1 MFNSTGGRS
10 SCVLLYIIYSLN
22 SLLIFGL
29 QSYTTEQ
36 CEQIYSRNNTVESTF
51 YVEGMY
57 SCGKV
62 EGNYDGSYLTM
73 ISSGGLMFG
82 IINIV
87 GNFGTVFVD
96 QSYWQSAIAAR
107 PQSAAK
113 GYLLGGYVILCLY
126 RFVSCLALLL
136 LLRVL
141 YCCPVPSRLY
151 LTLPHSIRP
160 PFRPLSYM
168 MPSST
173 TDERTTTTTTSYTSY
188 TTNNIRICW
197 FAIPFTLAT
206 SLGLT
211 STALMLPITAQEA
224 GDGLVPPAVAQH
236 LLGDTGAVLILI
248 MLFMAIVSTGSA
260 ESIAVSSLV
269 SYDIYRQYFN
279 PEATGKQILF
289 VSRVVIVGYG
299 LIMGALAIALQEI
312 GLNLGWVYL
321 FMGVVI
327 GSSVIP
333 LWNMMTWDK
342 ASGTGAVIA
351 AWTGFF
357 LAIVGW
363 LCGAYIQSG
372 TITIATLGS
381 NEVMLSGNLIAIL
394 SSGLIHYV
402 YSKFID
408 PQNYDFS
415 LLNDQISLVEKDDTR
430 GLTAD
435 EQDATMLLRAE
446 RWIVRRGYVLS
457 LVLVVIWPLLSIPA
471 RVFTRSYFSFWVLVA
486 IGWGFGAAII
496 ITFLPLIESSE
507 EISTALSGLF
517 YFIICKDA
525 PQAIDP
531 TGTDL
536 VQREGKELADEDDND
551 IDDSIV
557 ITTTDHEGS
566 DETKGERI

>member
-1 MFNSTGGRS
+1 
-10 SCVLLYIIYSLN
+10 
-22 SLLIFGL
+22 
-29 QSYTTEQ
+29 
-36 CEQIYSRNNTVESTF
+36 
-51 YVEGMY
+51 MY

-141 YCCPVPSRLY
+141 YCCPVSTLSHSSPFHPS
-151 LTLPHSIRP
+151 TLP
-160 PFRPLSYM
+160 
-168 MPSST
+168 SSFLH
-173 TDERTTTTTTSYTSY
+173 DAIVDDHRAQRIKLHHQQK

-525 PQAIDP
+525 PQATDP
-531 TGTDL
+531 ADTDL
-536 VQREGKELADEDDND
+536 VQREGKELADDDDND

-566 DETKGERI
+566 DETKGEKI

>member
-1 MFNSTGGRS
+1 
-10 SCVLLYIIYSLN
+10 
-22 SLLIFGL
+22 
-29 QSYTTEQ
+29 
-36 CEQIYSRNNTVESTF
+36 
-51 YVEGMY
+51 
-57 SCGKV
+57 
-62 EGNYDGSYLTM
+62 
-73 ISSGGLMFG
+73 
-82 IINIV
+82 
-87 GNFGTVFVD
+87 
-96 QSYWQSAIAAR
+96 
-107 PQSAAK
+107 
-113 GYLLGGYVILCLY
+113 
-126 RFVSCLALLL
+126 
-136 LLRVL
+136 
-141 YCCPVPSRLY
+141 
-151 LTLPHSIRP
+151 
-160 PFRPLSYM
+160 
-168 MPSST
+168 
-173 TDERTTTTTTSYTSY
+173 
-188 TTNNIRICW
+188 
-197 FAIPFTLAT
+197 
-206 SLGLT
+206 
-211 STALMLPITAQEA
+211 MLPITAQEA

-525 PQAIDP
+525 PQATDP
-531 TGTDL
+531 ADTDL
-536 VQREGKELADEDDND
+536 VQREGKELADDDDND

-557 ITTTDHEGS
+557 TTTTDHEGS
-566 DETKGERI
+566 DETKGEKI